1 MNTLTL
7 DQQNEAAAFAKGLSA
22 QTIEDCKAINNTLE
36 TCANVPA
43 FFGSHYANAE
53 LESFGIMGI
62 VREVLTDC
70 EAIFARGIETTD
82 LRNIALALAPTTA
95 EIIELAKPK
104 FAVAGLRY
112 KPQAVKNILSTYG
125 TKEIRRIKLT
135 SAEMVQGSKCRSK
148 WYLIQKPQ

>member
-7 DQQNEAAAFAKGLSA
+7 EQIEAATFAQSLSA
-22 QTIEDCKAINNTLE
+22 QTVEDCKAINNTLE
-36 TCANVPA
+36 VCANVPA
-43 FFGSHYANAE
+43 FFGAHYANAE
-53 LESFGIMGI
+53 LESFGVLGI
-62 VREVLTDC
+62 VREVLTEC
-70 EAIFARGIETTD
+70 EAVFARGIEKTD
-82 LRNIALALAPTTA
+82 LRNIALACAPTT
-95 EIIELAKPK
+95 EKIIELAKPK

-135 SAEMVQGSKCRSK
+135 SAEMVPGDRSRSK